1 MQNAPTVKLGIVAVS
16 RDCFPK
22 DLSRVRRSAV
32 IAECKK
38 LNLSVFECPQIIVDE
53 PDVPKALSQLKD
65 AGVNAMVVFLGN
77 FGPEGPET
85 MLAQRFDGPL
95 MFAAAAEE
103 NSADALMG
111 NRGDAYCGMLNA
123 SLNLGLRK
131 VKAYIPEYPIGTPD
145 AVAKMIEEFVPVAR
159 VIVGIKKLKIF
170 SFGPRPFNFI
180 ACNAPIKQ
188 LFDLGVEIQENSELD
203 LYDSYLK
210 HAGDARIAQ
219 IKAEMENELEGRNNY
234 PSVLDKLAQYEI
246 TLIDWLEK
254 NLGICEYGVFA
265 NKCWPAFQ
273 TMFGFVPCYV
283 NSRLAAKGYPVAC
296 ETDSY
301 GALSEYMLYLATGAT
316 PTLLDVNN
324 SVPADMVKKNHRTVG
339 DFTHEDLFMGF
350 HCGNTSVCNLKPK
363 TGALKYQ
370 LIMKRLIE
378 PNGEP
383 NASRGTLEGQLK
395 PGDITMFRIQ
405 GAAEGHIVSYIAQGQ
420 ILDIDPCSFGGIGVL
435 AIPEMARFYRHVL
448 IEKHFPHHAGIGFA
462 HVGKTLFEV
471 LKLLGI
477 DDISYNQ
484 PASLPYKTENPFR

>member
-1 MQNAPTVKLGIVAVS
+1 MQNAPAVKLGIVAVS

-32 IAECKK
+32 VEECKK
-38 LNLSVFECPQIIVDE
+38 LGFPVFECPQIVEDE

-85 MLAQRFDGPL
+85 MLAQRFDGPI
-95 MFAAAAEE
+95 MFVAAAEE
-103 NSADALMG
+103 NSGDALIG

-145 AVAKMIEEFVPVAR
+145 AVAKMIEEFIPVAR
-159 VIVGIKKLKIF
+159 VMIGIKKLKIF
-170 SFGPRPFNFI
+170 AFGPRPFNFI

-203 LYDSYLK
+203 LYDAYLK

-219 IKAEMENELEGRNNY
+219 VKAEMENELEGRNNY
-234 PSVLDKLAQYEI
+234 PAVLDKLAQYEV
-246 TLIDWLEK
+246 TLIDWLDN
-254 NLGICEYGVFA
+254 NLGICEFGVFA

-301 GALSEYMLYLATGAT
+301 GALSEYMLYLATGTT

-324 SVPADMVKKNHRTVG
+324 TVPADMYKKNRRTIG
-339 DFTHEDLFMGF
+339 DFTNEDLFMGF

-363 TGALKYQ
+363 TGALNYQ
-370 LIMKRLIE
+370 RIMKRLIE
-378 PNGEP
+378 PDGEP
-383 NASRGTLEGQLK
+383 NVSRGTLEGQLK
-395 PGDITMFRIQ
+395 AGNITMFRIQ
-405 GAAEGHIVSYIAQGQ
+405 GAAEGHITSYIAQGQ

-448 IEKHFPHHAGIGFA
+448 IEKHFPHHAGVGFA

-471 LKLLGI
+471 LKLLGVE
-477 DDISYNQ
+477 DISYNQ
-484 PASLPYKTENPFR
+484 PVSLPYKTENPFK